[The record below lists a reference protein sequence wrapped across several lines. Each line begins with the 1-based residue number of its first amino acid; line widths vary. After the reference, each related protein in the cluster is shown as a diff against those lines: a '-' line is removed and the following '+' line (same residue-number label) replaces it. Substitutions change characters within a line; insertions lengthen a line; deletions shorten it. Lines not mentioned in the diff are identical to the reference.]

1 VRKKFDALFTG
12 REIREKQNRDHET
25 SEKLIEARRQN
36 GSNTSTRTA
45 TKTARSEA
53 DILRPWR
60 LGVIMMLSLL
70 LVSWSVVILD
80 DTATELRQGIRKL
93 RIENMGLHLEI
104 VELQML
110 SIRSP
115 DLAKNPQ
122 LLKLRG
128 RLEEFNFTKI
138 SSLKD

>member
-1 VRKKFDALFTG
+1 
-12 REIREKQNRDHET
+12 
-25 SEKLIEARRQN
+25 
-36 GSNTSTRTA
+36 
-45 TKTARSEA
+45 
-53 DILRPWR
+53 
-60 LGVIMMLSLL
+60 MMLSLL